1 MPANKSINK
10 LNTSW
15 KKALIA
21 SSIAL
26 NVVFVTF
33 FIIITVSYSTGVL
46 DFSILNFALGLKF
59 MNYDG
64 PGNCFQISSRYADGT
79 FKVDAKGRV
88 ISGDGKVSCIVQI
101 TPQEADAIQQKLD
114 SENVGP
120 PKQ

>member
-1 MPANKSINK
+1 MPANKSKNK

-59 MNYDG
+59 INYDG
-64 PGNCFQISSRYADGT
+64 PGGCLQISSKYADGT

-88 ISGDGKVSCIVQI
+88 ISGDGKVQCIVQI
-101 TPQEADAIQQKLD
+101 TPQEADAIQQKFD